1 MQYAKI
7 ILQTSLESSYIDMI
21 WKGGFCCCFAV
32 CFRLKDKLQSICYYD
47 SVKHQLLNN
56 TFLLILLLGFDLYLV
71 MNRLTII
78 LTSIVCVMSTLFF
91 ITANN
96 QSQFAFTYSQMTNQS
111 KLILQNQN
119 NTLTVLASA
128 IEDELNQAISI
139 LNLTAK
145 YPAVSNIQYANN
157 INIKYMGIPVDQ
169 DISKRQVGKEIMSM
183 DKDFENVYFLLPN
196 GNVYLGEPYENQ
208 KQLPRLNYADR
219 DWYKGISGL
228 VMETSSKDQNKTTNV
243 NSTNHSLAYVSS
255 VFMSASINKPAIGIA
270 VPVYDNNSNTSSKP
284 SSLLG
289 YWVGILTLGKF
300 QKVIDSFDLAN
311 GQRIIV
317 FDHNGTAL
325 IDSSL
330 DGSTN
335 NSSNKK
341 NLTSFYNLVSV
352 KNALTGKKGIVID
365 TINGTQALSLYRPID
380 AHSHTWGIIFL
391 LQ

>member
-1 MQYAKI
+1 M
-7 ILQTSLESSYIDMI
+7 
-21 WKGGFCCCFAV
+21 
-32 CFRLKDKLQSICYYD
+32 SI
-47 SVKHQLLNN
+47 
-56 TFLLILLLGFDLYLV
+56 
-71 MNRLTII
+71 
-78 LTSIVCVMSTLFF
+78 LFF

-96 QSQFAFTYSQMTNQS
+96 QIQFAFTYSQMTNQS
-111 KLILQNQN
+111 KQLLQNQN

-128 IEDELNQAISI
+128 IEDELNEAISI

-157 INIKYMGIPVDQ
+157 ISIKYMGIPEDQ

-243 NSTNHSLAYVSS
+243 NSTNRSLAYVSS

-300 QKVIDSFDLAN
+300 QKVIDSLDLAN

-330 DGSTN
+330 NGSTY
-335 NSSNKK
+335 NSSNKE

-352 KNALTGKKGIVID
+352 KNALTGKKGIIID
-365 TINGTQALSLYRPID
+365 TINGTQALSLYRPIH
-380 AHSHTWGIIFL
+380 AHSYTWGIIFL

>member
-1 MQYAKI
+1 MKQLTVI
-7 ILQTSLESSYIDMI
+7 I
-21 WKGGFCCCFAV
+21 V
-32 CFRLKDKLQSICYYD
+32 SIACVI
-47 SVKHQLLNN
+47 SAL
-56 TFLLILLLGFDLYLV
+56 FL
-71 MNRLTII
+71 
-78 LTSIVCVMSTLFF
+78 
-91 ITANN
+91 ITANDPRP
-96 QSQFAFTYSQMTNQS
+96 FAFSYPQMTNPS
-111 KLILQNQN
+111 KQILQNQN
-119 NTLTVLASA
+119 NTLTVLAST
-128 IEDELNQAISI
+128 IEDELNQGIDI
-139 LNLTAK
+139 LNITARD
-145 YPAVSNIQYANN
+145 PAVSNTLYANN
-157 INIKYMGIPVDQ
+157 ISIKYMGIPEDQ
-169 DISKRQVGKEIMSM
+169 DVSKRQIAKEIMM
-183 DKDFENVYFLLPN
+183 IDKDFENVYFLLPN
-196 GNVYLGEPYENQ
+196 GNVYIGEPYENQ

-228 VMETSSKDQNKTTNV
+228 VMSATSKDQNKTNV
-243 NSTNHSLAYVSS
+243 NSQNSLAYVSS

-300 QKVIDSFDLAN
+300 QKVIDSLDLAN

-330 DGSTN
+330 DRSTY
-335 NSSNKK
+335 NSSNKE

-352 KNALTGKKGIVID
+352 KNALIGKKGIVID
-365 TINGTQALSLYRPID
+365 IINGTQALSLYRPID